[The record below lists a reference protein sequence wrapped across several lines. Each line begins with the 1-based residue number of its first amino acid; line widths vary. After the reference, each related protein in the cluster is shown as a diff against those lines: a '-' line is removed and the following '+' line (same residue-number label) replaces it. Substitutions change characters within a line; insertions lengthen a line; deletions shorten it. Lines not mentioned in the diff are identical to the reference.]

1 MTEWYYNKMNK
12 GVAYCSVHFQK
23 FISNSREWIMK
34 NKNGG
39 MKASE
44 EVTGKGRVEM
54 AWHGLIWLS
63 FWKQNYKYRL
73 IKFNWEGMEERKWRI
88 KDDLQAVFRN

>member
-1 MTEWYYNKMNK
+1 MNK

-44 EVTGKGRVEM
+44 EVTGKGKE
-54 AWHGLIWLS
+54 
-63 FWKQNYKYRL
+63 
-73 IKFNWEGMEERKWRI
+73 WRWP
-88 KDDLQAVFRN
+88 DMD